1 MLIFLLISCGFF
13 SSPIAT
19 TKTFEQLQVK
29 QTTYKKQWSHKSH
42 MPLTPTTASRFRD
55 TASRFRDKGDGIGGT
70 F

>member
-55 TASRFRDKGDGIGGT
+55 KGDGIGGT